1 MFKYATSSLSI
12 ALLGVLLS
20 GCASLSSE
28 ILSDDWSS
36 NAPNGQELLLEVNS
50 YPATVAIDQRVDFAA
65 LKQITPKMREDV
77 RGLFK
82 DWTDILEL
90 PAAGRVAKWMVDPDG
105 LAMQY
110 DIDANFSPV
119 QAYAQKRANCLSFT
133 LLLRALVAELGIE
146 IQINEVDIPANWGM
160 NYEENVVFYRH
171 VNGIRLRGPRRQ
183 VFDLALDQFR
193 FDYPQRRISEQHAY
207 AQLISN
213 TAIDA
218 LNVEDYPLAKHLIK
232 TALSTYSR
240 DPNFWV
246 NFGVITERLGDVNK
260 AAAIYRLA
268 LDIDDSTLVAI
279 TNLARV
285 YEQFGMLE
293 ESSELQ
299 KRATK
304 IRSHNPY
311 HHYFLAKE
319 YLDGGD
325 SRLARRHIN
334 KALAMH
340 NEDARFYEL
349 RSRTWQL
356 SNRYSKAL
364 RDMEKAY
371 AMSLEPGERFHFKN
385 KAVRIA
391 RELYQS
397 DKSNQDRTQRSIQD
411 LNMMLRTQ

>member
-1 MFKYATSSLSI
+1 MFNYATSSLSI
-12 ALLGVLLS
+12 TLLGVLLS
-20 GCASLSSE
+20 GCTSLSSE
-28 ILSDDWSS
+28 MNSNNWSS
-36 NAPNGQELLLEVNS
+36 NAPNGKELLIEVSEYSALSPLEQRIDL
-50 YPATVAIDQRVDFAA
+50 AT
-65 LKQITPKMREDV
+65 LKRITPQMREDV

-82 DWTDILEL
+82 DWTNVLGV
-90 PAAGRVAKWMVDPDG
+90 PAAGRIAKWMVDADG

-110 DIDANFSPV
+110 DIDANFTPV
-119 QAYAQKRANCLSFT
+119 QAYAEKRANCLSFT
-133 LLLRALVAELGIE
+133 LLLRALVAEIGIE

-160 NYEENVVFYRH
+160 NYDQNVVFYRH

-183 VFDLALDQFR
+183 VFDLAMERFR
-193 FDYPQRRISEQHAY
+193 FDYPQRRISEEHAY

-218 LNVEDYPLAKHLIK
+218 LNQTDYTLASHLMK
-232 TALSTYSR
+232 TALSTYSN
-240 DPNFWV
+240 DPNLWV
-246 NFGVITERLGDVNK
+246 NFGVVTERLGDVNK
-260 AAAIYRLA
+260 AAAIYRYA
-268 LDIDDSTLVAI
+268 LSIDDSTLVAI

-285 YEQFGMLE
+285 YEQFGRLE
-293 ESSELQ
+293 ESTELQ

-319 YLDGGD
+319 YLDDGD

-397 DKSNQDRTQRSIQD
+397 DKSNRDRTQRSIQD
-411 LNMMLRTQ
+411 LSLKLRTQ